1 MLLKSIEESRLAIS
15 ECELA
20 NCDHG
25 SHSLSMMQSL
35 KSLEVDE
42 KNREAVVANDV
53 VVSIVAGMS
62 RENKQILK
70 DTVLLSSLVA
80 NKRFPGGGVSWY
92 NEFRSMM
99 SYCGWVSQTRDMS
112 NYKTDNSSF
121 TMEQEGIRI
130 LASAITAMA
139 VPTKTA
145 ELMLKV
151 AKDTLE
157 VLQGS
162 EKPLRLF
169 ESSSKTHDGAKFAIA
184 SSVESP
190 DGEVLIGLG
199 AVDFTTSLK
208 VTNVLFWEWNSS
220 SVAIKRAEGH
230 MFLNHRHFKEMEP
243 DIMSK
248 LTEGPRKAL
257 MEIPDL

>member
-1 MLLKSIEESRLAIS
+1 MLLKSVEESRLAIS
-15 ECELA
+15 ECELS

-25 SHSLSMMQSL
+25 SHSLGLMQSL

-42 KNREAVVANDV
+42 KNREAAVANDV

-62 RENKQILK
+62 KQNKQIVK
-70 DTVLLSSLVA
+70 DTILFSSLVA
-80 NKRFPGGGVSWY
+80 NKRFPDGGVSWY

-99 SYCGWVSQTRDMS
+99 SYCGWVQQTRDMS
-112 NYKTDNSSF
+112 NYKTGNSSF
-121 TMEQEGIRI
+121 TMEQEGIKI
-130 LASAITAMA
+130 LASAISAMA
-139 VPTKTA
+139 LPTKTA

-151 AKDTLE
+151 AKDTLQ

-199 AVDFTTSLK
+199 ALDFTTSLN

-220 SVAIKRAEGH
+220 SVAIKSAEGH
-230 MFLNHRHFKEMEP
+230 MFLNHRHFKDMKSY
-243 DIMSK
+243 IRNK